1 MQFLKFLFFVA
12 AAAVGEQSIVPST
25 GRSSP
30 AAPVRPSVRPS
41 ERRGHCAAD
50 SGAFHSDPDK

>member
-30 AAPVRPSVRPS
+30 AAPVRPS